1 MKNLNYLLIL
11 LVAIFFVSCSPS
23 QKVINSWVNKDAA
36 TNKPYKK
43 IFVIA
48 MTENQ
53 AARNIVEDD
62 LSQAITE
69 HNFEVVKS
77 INVFPATFTKKS
89 APSKETII
97 EKVKELNCDLIF
109 AVSLLDSKTQTR
121 YVPGTVSYAPYP
133 AYGYY
138 GGFGTYYGYYSPT
151 VYSPGY
157 YTTDDIY
164 YMEANLFDAKTGNIL
179 WSVQTEAYNPS
190 NLNQFSSTYSNVI
203 IDQAY
208 YDGLLK

>member
-1 MKNLNYLLIL
+1 MIPLALLLLI
-11 LVAIFFVSCSPS
+11 SCSSS

-36 TNKPYKK
+36 TNQPYKR

-62 LSQAITE
+62 LSRAIVE
-69 HNFEVVKS
+69 HNFEVVES
-77 INVFPATFTKKS
+77 VNVFPATFTKKT
-89 APSKETII
+89 APSKEVII
-97 EKVKELNCDLIF
+97 EKVKELDCDLIF

-133 AYGYY
+133 AYSYY
-138 GGFGTYYGYYSPT
+138 GGFGSYYGYYSPT

-164 YMEANLFDAKTGNIL
+164 YMEANLFDVKTGNIL

-190 NLNQFSSTYSNVI
+190 NLNQFSASYSNVI